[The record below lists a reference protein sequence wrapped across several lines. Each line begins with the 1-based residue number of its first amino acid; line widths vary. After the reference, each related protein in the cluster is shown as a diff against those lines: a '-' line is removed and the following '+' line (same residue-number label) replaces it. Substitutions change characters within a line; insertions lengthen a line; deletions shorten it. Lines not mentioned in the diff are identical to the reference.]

1 MGRRR
6 RGRKRRLAGRARG
19 RDARPERF
27 VDVRVE
33 RSPKG
38 RRRGSA
44 KVTKRS
50 RRNGN
55 VTEESYEL

>member
-38 RRRGSA
+38 RRKGSA
-44 KVTKRS
+44 RVTRKQ